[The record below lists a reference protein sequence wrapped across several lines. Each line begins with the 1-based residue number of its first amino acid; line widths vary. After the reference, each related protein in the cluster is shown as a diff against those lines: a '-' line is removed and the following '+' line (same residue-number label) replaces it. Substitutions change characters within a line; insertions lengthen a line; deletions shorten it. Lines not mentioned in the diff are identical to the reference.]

1 MLFTDDYSRI
11 CWVNFLMFKSEVFEN
26 FRKFKA
32 LVGKQSGC
40 SLKAL
45 CSGRGGGFTSQEL
58 MLFVRKTVS
67 TWSCQYHYKKTFEL
81 HGDFSRN

>member
-32 LVGKQSGC
+32 LVGKQSGY

-45 CSGRGGGFTSQEL
+45 RSGRGGEL
-58 MLFVRKTVS
+58 LLK
-67 TWSCQYHYKKTFEL
+67 
-81 HGDFSRN
+81 N